1 MQSTR
6 GTQPTISAFFQAS
19 PSATRKRSASSFP
32 IDLTANS
39 DDDELPA
46 IKRPRLP
53 GHEHNTSSAPAQ
65 NSAGSTSVA
74 DDWRFSPEKSKQ
86 ANVKKIRTTSE
97 QERHEAFKRKL
108 LQDNNRFLKKEPSAV
123 QMNQDAMDVDESVA
137 SSEEESFNK
146 LSDMFSHKDKGK
158 GKAGGKAATAVKS
171 PKKNVDLGPS
181 GQSYTPLELQVS
193 LAKLQ
198 ISSNSSG
205 LISQKIRRLKKDNVG
220 TVLMVE
226 VGYKYRFFGDDAKV
240 NSFYF
245 GIHNKLR
252 YLDV

>member
-1 MQSTR
+1 MQTTR

-19 PSATRKRSASSFP
+19 PSATQKRATSSFP
-32 IDLTANS
+32 IDLTADS
-39 DDDELPA
+39 DDDVLPA

-53 GHEHNTSSAPAQ
+53 GREHTTPSASAQ
-65 NSAGSTSVA
+65 YSAGSTNVVNY
-74 DDWRFSPEKSKQ
+74 WRFSPENSKQ

-97 QERHEAFKRKL
+97 KERHEAFKRKL
-108 LQDNNRFLKKEPSAV
+108 LQDNNRFLKKESSTV

-158 GKAGGKAATAVKS
+158 GKAGAKAAVKS
-171 PKKNVDLGPS
+171 PKKHLELGPS

-193 LAKLQ
+193 AAKLR

-205 LISQKIRRLKKDNVG
+205 FIFSK
-220 TVLMVE
+220 
-226 VGYKYRFFGDDAKV
+226 RFYGWKRIMLEQF
-240 NSFYF
+240 
-245 GIHNKLR
+245 
-252 YLDV
+252 

>member
-19 PSATRKRSASSFP
+19 PSATRKRTASSFP
-32 IDLTANS
+32 IDLTADS

-65 NSAGSTSVA
+65 NLAGSTSVA

-97 QERHEAFKRKL
+97 KERHEAFKRKL
-108 LQDNNRFLKKEPSAV
+108 LQENNRFLKKESSIV
-123 QMNQDAMDVDESVA
+123 QVNEDAMEVDESVA

-158 GKAGGKAATAVKS
+158 GKAGGKAAVKS
-171 PKKNVDLGPS
+171 PKKNVEVGPS

-193 LAKLQ
+193 VAKLQ
-198 ISSNSSG
+198 ISSNSLG
-205 LISQKIRRLKKDNVG
+205 LIFSKDYA
-220 TVLMVE
+220 VE
-226 VGYKYRFFGDDAKV
+226 EG
-240 NSFYF
+240 
-245 GIHNKLR
+245 
-252 YLDV
+252 